1 MTKPPLKVSGT
12 SLKQQIVE
20 VAANY
25 PTPRSAVMPA
35 LHLAQEHYGYLPQE
49 ALIEV
54 AEALSVPKVSVL
66 EIATF
71 YSLYHTKP
79 IGQCHLQ
86 LCTNISCMLRGAEV
100 LQKQLEQRLD
110 IHCGETTEDGQFT
123 LTKVVC
129 LGACEQAPVMRVN
142 DEYIGNLDSEKLEE
156 LIKRLRLSS
165 CDKKSKGRHSSNV

>member
-12 SLKQQIVE
+12 SLKQQMIE
-20 VAANY
+20 IASNY

-79 IGQCHLQ
+79 IGQYHLQ
-86 LCTNISCMLRGAEV
+86 LCTNLSCMLRGAGV
-100 LQKQLEQRLD
+100 LQKQLEQELA
-110 IHCGETTEDGQFT
+110 IHCGETTCDGQFT

-129 LGACEQAPVMRVN
+129 LGACEQAPIMRIN
-142 DEYIGNLDSEKLEE
+142 DKYEGNLDADKLAEIVKRMRVSSSDEESE
-156 LIKRLRLSS
+156 
-165 CDKKSKGRHSSNV
+165 GRHCSNV